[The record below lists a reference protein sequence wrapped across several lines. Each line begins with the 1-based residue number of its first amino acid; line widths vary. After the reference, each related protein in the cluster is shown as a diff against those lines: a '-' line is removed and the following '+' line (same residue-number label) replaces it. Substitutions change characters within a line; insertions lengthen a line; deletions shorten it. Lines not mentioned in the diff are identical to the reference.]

1 MKRQEEEKNLRILL
15 KKEKDIQKALQIQ
28 EKLRI

>member
-15 KKEKDIQKALQIQ
+15 KKEKDIQKALEIQ